1 MSAIIVVYV
10 CECIDNEYGD
20 VVQVGMSLDINV
32 VQKKVDELNKKVKKI
47 KGWHRYS
54 DYRMASYTVNTRD
67 FTCFNE

>member
-1 MSAIIVVYV
+1 MNAIIVVYV

-32 VQKKVDELNKKVKKI
+32 VSNKVKELNKKVEQT
-47 KGWHRYS
+47 KGWNRYS

-67 FTCFNE
+67 FTCFN